1 MDVRLRQAD
10 PAGQTALG
18 QLAVEQPLSYLGQE
32 VAPQGPEVHFG
43 VPLKHPILIEIG
55 GRRKQSIS
63 IINSN

>member
-18 QLAVEQPLSYLGQE
+18 QLAVEQPLSNLGQE

-43 VPLKHPILIEIG
+43 IPLKHPIP
-55 GRRKQSIS
+55 
-63 IINSN
+63 N

>member
-18 QLAVEQPLSYLGQE
+18 QLAVEQPLANLGQE
-32 VAPQGPEVHFG
+32 VALQGPEVHFG
-43 VPLKHPILIEIG
+43 SPSNTLFLIEIG